1 MRSKKNYKIISNILR
16 VILHTFLVI
25 GGLVMIFPFIWMII
39 SSFKPSIEVISIPFK
54 ILPTKWTLSNYLQVF
69 DELPMVRAYINSLIV
84 SLLITFLVLFS
95 SSAGGYLFAKLR
107 FKGREPLFFFT
118 LASMMIP
125 PQIGII
131 PLFFLM
137 SRLHTTNSYIGLIFP
152 FAMSAFGIF
161 IMRQFI
167 SGIPNSLIDA
177 ARIDG
182 ASDFIIYLKVIL
194 PMTKS
199 AFSVLGILTFI
210 WSWDEFLWPLV
221 IISGNEMKTLPLV
234 LGHFTQAESN
244 FPGQSMAASALV
256 IVPVLIVYAFF
267 QRNFVK
273 GMSMT
278 GMKY

>member
-107 FKGREPLFFFT
+107 FKGREPLFFFA

-125 PQIGII
+125 PQIGLI
-131 PLFFLM
+131 PLFFLV
-137 SRLHTTNSYIGLIFP
+137 SKLHAANSYLGLVFP

-161 IMRQFI
+161 LMRQFI
-167 SGIPNSLIDA
+167 SGIPDSLIDA